1 MRFSLNLRYRMVSTA
16 PSSDLPPLL
25 PKLRSG
31 QLWSYFGPAFVASI
45 AYIDPGNF
53 AANFDGGARFGYKLL
68 WVLLWS
74 NAMAILV
81 QYLAAKLG
89 IATGKTLPRNCRDHF
104 SRPVTILLWIAAE
117 VSALATDMAE
127 FLGAALGFYL
137 LFGPRFLLYSWNKTE
152 ILLVAAVL
160 AAVCV
165 FAILALELWG
175 FRKLELAI
183 MGFVCIIGV
192 CYAIEMLM
200 IRPQW
205 GQIAL
210 HTLVPMVDSKSI
222 YIAVA
227 MLGATV
233 MPHVIY
239 LHSALVQ
246 PRLREEKLATLATPR
261 HQYLARLRHLRFEA
275 IDVFA
280 AMNAAWL
287 VNSAMV
293 VVAAAAFGGRILA
306 NPIEDAHRTLGP
318 LLGEA
323 SAVIFAI
330 ALLCSGL
337 SSSTVGTMAGQVI
350 IEGFLDVKFSIF
362 LRRLLTLIPA
372 IIVIAS
378 GLDPLRI
385 LILSQVVLSF
395 ALPFALIP
403 LLLLTGNRKLM
414 GAFTNQ
420 RVTHWLGWLTVTV
433 IIGLNLFLLWQ
444 SIA

>member
-1 MRFSLNLRYRMVSTA
+1 MATSTTQ
-16 PSSDLPPLL
+16 SDRPLL
-25 PKLRSG
+25 PRLRSSE
-31 QLWSYFGPAFVASI
+31 LWSYFGPAFVASI

-53 AANFDGGARFGYKLL
+53 ATNFDGGSRFGYKLL

-74 NAMAILV
+74 NLMAILI

-89 IATGKTLPRNCRDHF
+89 IATGKTLPQNCRAHF
-104 SRPVTILLWIAAE
+104 SKPVTIFLWIAAE
-117 VSALATDMAE
+117 ISALATDMAE

-137 LFGPRFLLYSWNKTE
+137 LFGPRFLLYGWNKTE

-160 AAVCV
+160 SAICV

-175 FRKLELAI
+175 FRKLEYAI
-183 MGFVCIIGV
+183 MGFVCVIGV

-200 IRPQW
+200 IRPRW
-205 GQIAL
+205 SAVAL
-210 HTLVPMVDSKSI
+210 HTLVPMLDGSSV
-222 YIAVA
+222 YIAVG

-246 PRLREEKLATLATPR
+246 PRLREEKVATER
-261 HQYLARLRHLRFEA
+261 RRYLTRLKHLRFEA

-287 VNSAMV
+287 VNSAMII
-293 VVAAAAFGGRILA
+293 VAAAALGGHVLA

-323 SAVIFAI
+323 SAFIFAL

-350 IEGFLDVKFSIF
+350 IEGFLNIKFSIF

-403 LLLLTGNRKLM
+403 LLMLTGNRKLM
-414 GAFTNQ
+414 GAFVNN
-420 RVTHWLGWLTVTV
+420 RRTHSLGWLTVSIV
-433 IIGLNLFLLWQ
+433 IGLNLFLLWQ
-444 SIA
+444 TFTT